1 MIWDRQKKTKKTG
14 AGLHPHRLST
24 RYDNGMTF

>member
-14 AGLHPHRLST
+14 AGLHPHRLSA
-24 RYDNGMTF
+24 RYAYGLSF